1 MSGLLA
7 WNQIDRSELAALID
21 FDIEFEP
28 VALVQATQARTLDC
42 RNMNKC
48 IGLAVIALDETKA
61 FHGVEELDCASRLFT
76 RQLALRPT
84 ATAATIAT
92 KAAAPFGTRFARA
105 IFDGHRLAIDLE
117 LGRRN
122 LAAAINESETQR
134 LSFGQPRQACLLDR

>member
-48 IGLAVIALDETKA
+48 IGLAIIALDETKA
-61 FHGVEELDCASRLFT
+61 FHGVEELDGTSRLFT
-76 RQLALRPT
+76 RQLALRAT

-92 KAAAPFGTRFARA
+92 KAATPFGARFART
-105 IFDGHRLAIDLE
+105 IFDGHWLPIDLQF
-117 LGRRN
+117 GR
-122 LAAAINESETQR
+122 
-134 LSFGQPRQACLLDR
+134 

>member
-48 IGLAVIALDETKA
+48 IGLAIIALDETKA
-61 FHGVEELDCASRLFT
+61 FHGVEELDGASRLFT
-76 RQLALRPT
+76 RQLALRAT
-84 ATAATIAT
+84 ATTATIAT
-92 KAAAPFGTRFARA
+92 KAAPFRARFARA
-105 IFDGHRLAIDLE
+105 IFDRHWLPIDLQ
-117 LGRRN
+117 LGR
-122 LAAAINESETQR
+122 
-134 LSFGQPRQACLLDR
+134 

>member
-7 WNQIDRSELAALID
+7 WNQIDSSKFAALIH

-28 VALVQATQARTLDC
+28 VAFIEAAQTRTLD
-42 RNMNKC
+42 RRDMNKC

-122 LAAAINESETQR
+122 LAAAINESEAPR